1 MKQTDITRI
10 EAAYIEELQRRGI
23 FQQQDIP
30 AIKNVVILQHE
41 ASKLLADIAERGA
54 TITTKDGEQRNP
66 SLIALN
72 TVTAIID
79 RELKR
84 LAIGNHYRQKVGSKL
99 QEKKKPSILDFRK
112 KVG

>member
-1 MKQTDITRI
+1 MKASEIKKLRDS
-10 EAAYIEELQRRGI
+10 YVEELRLRNL
-23 FQQQDIP
+23 FQPQDMA
-30 AIKNVVILQHE
+30 AIENVCKLQHE
-41 ASKLLADIAERGA
+41 AARLLDDITLRGA

-84 LAIGNHYRQKVGSKL
+84 LAIGNNHRQKIGSKL
-99 QEKKKPSILDFRK
+99 QEKRKPSILDLRK
-112 KVG
+112 KAI